1 MLAQSKHQI
10 EEYCTFFE
18 VGGNATDK
26 VGGGSRLP
34 QAPELDQCWRGL
46 ERFIG
51 TLSRQSSSLGGCLN
65 RTDYPMTMNRPC
77 WRNSRWNWLALT
89 RRHDGTNW
97 FVGTITSRTPIWLG
111 SNCAM
116 SSPTPRAVGWPYWA
130 GARRPCTLKPATNP
144 SSGRTCN
151 GSGGCIWW
159 PKTADSSFWPTGSN
173 GPTWLPVA

>member
-1 MLAQSKHQI
+1 MYKRCTRGAHGNGWLPLPDHQRGVALQ
-10 EEYCTFFE
+10 
-18 VGGNATDK
+18 VGLPA
-26 VGGGSRLP
+26 RLP
-34 QAPELDQCWRGL
+34 QASELDQCWHGL

-89 RRHDGTNW
+89 RSPAGTNW

-116 SSPTPRAVGWPYWA
+116 PSPTPRAVGW
-130 GARRPCTLKPATNP
+130 
-144 SSGRTCN
+144 
-151 GSGGCIWW
+151 
-159 PKTADSSFWPTGSN
+159 
-173 GPTWLPVA
+173 